1 MSGGELPGGGPDDT
15 TGGGK
20 ARAGEVVVR
29 RAFDGGRNLL
39 IAQGQFAAF
48 LAGYRAHVA
57 RWELETDGLLDVMM
71 RQGLAGLALHLTAR
85 PEDESVGLT
94 VNIRHPAINL
104 FLTGDATQSWVTGRA
119 ITEGVRTSESSR
131 LYVQAQRPGH
141 EPSTSILEIDGL
153 DLLDILEQYYRKSEQ
168 APARF
173 YELPDDAFLGIF
185 SLPGANLEWL
195 ERLGPDEA
203 AALAAGELSPLGE
216 KTFRFQCGCNPTKML
231 RVLRSLFRTQP
242 EELFEG
248 ESGVETHC
256 PRCGARWWIERAAF
270 EAETDADE

>member
-1 MSGGELPGGGPDDT
+1 MSGVEPPGGPPDD
-15 TGGGK
+15 
-20 ARAGEVVVR
+20 RPRVGEVVVR
-29 RAFDGGRNLL
+29 RAFDGQRNLL
-39 IAQGQFAAF
+39 IARGNFAGF
-48 LAGYRAHVA
+48 LAGYREHVA

-71 RQGLAGLALHLTAR
+71 RQGLAGLTLHLTAR

-104 FLTGDATQSWVTGRA
+104 FLTGDAVQSWLTGRA
-119 ITEGVRTSESSR
+119 ITEGVRTSDTSR
-131 LYVQAQRPGH
+131 LYVQSQRPGQ

-153 DLLDILEQYYRKSEQ
+153 DLLDIFEQYYRKSEQ

-173 YELPDDAFLGIF
+173 YELAEDGFLGVF
-185 SLPGANLEWL
+185 SLPGADLEWL
-195 ERLGPDEA
+195 ERLQPDEA
-203 AALAAGELSPLGE
+203 AAVAASELSPLGQ

-231 RVLRSLFRTQP
+231 RVLRSLFRSQP
-242 EELFEG
+242 DELFEG

-270 EAETDADE
+270 EAEKDGDE